1 MEETWQ
7 IHGSHYMRIML
18 TNVPASYPHND
29 GMMLEGKAGPSE
41 DDTVN
46 RCGLCPLFTHHQ
58 LQHGVCQQQVS
69 KKLSSYLWPLLLT
82 GGGAPSSVIV
92 YSYYDNN
99 LSSMCPIKTAHD
111 IRCVSFHVVP
121 PLTSHPVGMA
131 TTARH
136 CHATLI
142 ASAWG
147 GTTAITAAWRDRNM
161 TFCHLLPG
169 HRGALR
175 GICTHTDLQVDRS
188 TCSLIHS
195 DSQCLLPRTKPS
207 WKVAF

>member
-1 MEETWQ
+1 
-7 IHGSHYMRIML
+7 MRIML

-99 LSSMCPIKTAHD
+99 LSSMCPIKTTHD

-121 PLTSHPVGMA
+121 PTHQPPSGHGNDSTSLPCHTNSVCLRWYH
-131 TTARH
+131 RH
-136 CHATLI
+136 NCC
-142 ASAWG
+142 
-147 GTTAITAAWRDRNM
+147 M
-161 TFCHLLPG
+161 TGQKNDILSS
-169 HRGALR
+169 
-175 GICTHTDLQVDRS
+175 S
-188 TCSLIHS
+188 TGS
-195 DSQCLLPRTKPS
+195 
-207 WKVAF
+207 